1 MTSEVIETLKS
12 KLEEQE
18 TLKPEDVKNI
28 LTDVLGGQPNMAA
41 IKSAIEE
48 SVKSHKPSEGVSKE
62 EFESAVAD
70 IKKSFNAGRKNV
82 FDAGNGNQGVVE
94 YPIEHR
100 SGNLSVAQKQ
110 LFNIMLNATPGLKEH
125 QIEKI
130 SNEGIPEEALRQ
142 AKAVGSSNLQRL
154 RKALTTGGSNSGA
167 ELIAQDLSSELL
179 NRMYLES
186 QVAAEFISAEIDMP
200 TQSFV
205 LPIRTTRPTFVAGSE
220 NPGSNPAESSPGTD
234 DVTLTAAK
242 LIGRTNF
249 SYEADEDAIVPVLNM
264 VTNNLASAAA
274 DALENAIING
284 DTAASQDSDASA
296 GDDVTLFDG
305 IRKYALGG
313 STDRSLATGGIST
326 DNLLS
331 LKKDMK
337 KFGLRPQD
345 VLIIAGVNGYN
356 DLLALDETLTA
367 DLTGNPATARV
378 LSGLAPTILGSRIVT
393 SSRVREDLNADGAYD
408 GTTTTK
414 GSIFMVHRPSWIM
427 GVKRGFTVE
436 IDRDVQKQVNIV
448 VASFRR
454 DFKPMETPS
463 ASLPYVVMGRNYD
476 S

>member
-1 MTSEVIETLKS
+1 MPSVVPLI
-12 KLEEQE
+12 
-18 TLKPEDVKNI
+18 
-28 LTDVLGGQPNMAA
+28 VL
-41 IKSAIEE
+41 
-48 SVKSHKPSEGVSKE
+48 
-62 EFESAVAD
+62 F
-70 IKKSFNAGRKNV
+70 
-82 FDAGNGNQGVVE
+82 
-94 YPIEHR
+94 
-100 SGNLSVAQKQ
+100 
-110 LFNIMLNATPGLKEH
+110 
-125 QIEKI
+125 
-130 SNEGIPEEALRQ
+130 
-142 AKAVGSSNLQRL
+142 
-154 RKALTTGGSNSGA
+154 
-167 ELIAQDLSSELL
+167 
-179 NRMYLES
+179 
-186 QVAAEFISAEIDMP
+186 
-200 TQSFV
+200 
-205 LPIRTTRPTFVAGSE
+205 
-220 NPGSNPAESSPGTD
+220 
-234 DVTLTAAK
+234 
-242 LIGRTNF
+242 
-249 SYEADEDAIVPVLNM
+249 
-264 VTNNLASAAA
+264 
-274 DALENAIING
+274 
-284 DTAASQDSDASA
+284 
-296 GDDVTLFDG
+296 
-305 IRKYALGG
+305 
-313 STDRSLATGGIST
+313 ATGGIST